1 MRAAFFLPLVIL
13 ILVLSMAGCNSQAEM
28 VPGVPGPNSPSATQQ
43 LKIES
48 EVVPTEAVHIYGSNS
63 PSVPVVFEGEVVE
76 RLRSDGFWCGY
87 LASFQGIRY
96 RTSDAAVGNAKGEVV
111 VYHYL
116 VGPPHC
122 EEDEPVLSRRIFA
135 LGNRLRIQ
143 ATRNAK
149 GTYYCSEAAENVQ
162 MIP

>member
-1 MRAAFFLPLVIL
+1 MRTILFLPVRIVIL
-13 ILVLSMAGCNSQAEM
+13 ALAIAGCNSRAEM
-28 VPGVPGPNSPSATQQ
+28 APEPPSASLPATKPQ
-43 LKIES
+43 EEEP
-48 EVVPTEAVHIYGSNS
+48 EVAPVETAPAYSHDW
-63 PSVPVVFEGEVVE
+63 PAVPVVFEGEVVE

-96 RTSDAAVGNAKGEVV
+96 RTSNAGVGNTKGEVV

-122 EEDEPVLSRRIFA
+122 EEDEPVLSRQIFA
-135 LGNRLRIQ
+135 VGNRLRIQ

-149 GTYYCSEAAENVQ
+149 GTYYCTEAAENVQ
-162 MIP
+162 IIP

>member
-1 MRAAFFLPLVIL
+1 MRATFSLPLLIVIL
-13 ILVLSMAGCNSQAEM
+13 AMAMVGCDSQAEM
-28 VPGVPGPNSPSATQQ
+28 APEPLSASLPATNSLEEEPEVAAT
-43 LKIES
+43 ETAPAS
-48 EVVPTEAVHIYGSNS
+48 SHDWP
-63 PSVPVVFEGEVVE
+63 PVPVVFEGEVVE
-76 RLRSDGFWCGY
+76 RLESDGFWCGY

-96 RTSDAAVGNAKGEVV
+96 RTSAAAVGNAKGEVV

-122 EEDEPVLSRRIFA
+122 EEDEPTLSKRIFA
-135 LGNRLRIQ
+135 VGNRLRIQ